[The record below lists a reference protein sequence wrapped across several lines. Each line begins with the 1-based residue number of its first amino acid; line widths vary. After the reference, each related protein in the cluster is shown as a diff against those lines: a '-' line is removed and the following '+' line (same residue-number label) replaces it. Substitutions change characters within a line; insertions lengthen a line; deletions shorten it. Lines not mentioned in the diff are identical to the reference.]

1 MSQPISPIPE
11 GFHSITP
18 HLVCEGAAEALA
30 FYQRAFGA
38 VEVGRMDGPDGRI
51 MHAEMRIGNS
61 MIMLADAFPE
71 YGSRGPRALQGT
83 PVTIH
88 LYVEDADTVWERAL
102 AAGAT
107 AQMPLEDAFWGDR
120 YGQVVDPYGHQWS
133 IATHQRDLTPQQIE
147 EAMRKAM
154 PAGCP

>member
-88 LYVEDADTVWERAL
+88 LYVEDADAVWERAL